1 MVLVMKLH
9 HTSGVPDWAQR
20 DPEVRNQWQRLAAMT
35 YGILTPANIASV
47 LGFVLVGLGVL
58 ALFSRQFGWGVALIA
73 VGRCFDIADGWIA
86 ERTGT
91 KSPLGEAV
99 DATFDKLST
108 LGVLLAVGTE
118 HIVPW
123 WVVGIIAVHHT
134 INSVVAYI
142 GWRRKLAMRPVLAGK
157 LSTVL
162 EWVALCA
169 FMLAVAHQSSWLW
182 LAYIALAPALWLGV
196 VASISYVRLL
206 FVAPSAASVAAT
218 RARRA

>member
-1 MVLVMKLH
+1 MVLVMNLH
-9 HTSGVPDWAQR
+9 HTSGVPDWAQQ
-20 DPEVRNQWQRLAAMT
+20 DPAVRSQWQRLAAAT
-35 YGILTPANIASV
+35 AGIVTPGNIASA
-47 LGFVLVGLGVL
+47 LGLVMVGFGVF
-58 ALFSRQFGWGVALIA
+58 ALFAHQFGVGATLIA
-73 VGRCFDIADGWIA
+73 LGRCFDIVDGWLA

-99 DATFDKLST
+99 DASFDKLST
-108 LGVLLAVGTE
+108 LGVLLAVGLE

-123 WVVGIIAVHHT
+123 WVVGIIAAHHA

-162 EWVALCA
+162 EWLALCA
-169 FMLAVAHQSSWLW
+169 FMLAAAHQRSWLW
-182 LAYIALAPALWLGV
+182 VAYIALAPALWLGV
-196 VASISYVRLL
+196 IASISYVRLL
-206 FVAPSAASVAAT
+206 LVAPSAASVAAS